1 MQYNFLYTLEET
13 ADLLL
18 HDFTSMAIRGHTAYI
33 YDSGSFWFSSDSENQ
48 TVAIWDAVHR
58 AMRTAALYRESPQ
71 SLAAEVAVFI
81 DDVSTAHWPVG
92 LRAQTKTA
100 ARRCWA
106 GSIVSE

>member
-58 AMRTAALYRESPQ
+58 AMRTAALYRESTNPPQ
-71 SLAAEVAVFI
+71 
-81 DDVSTAHWPVG
+81 
-92 LRAQTKTA
+92 KK
-100 ARRCWA
+100 
-106 GSIVSE
+106 